1 MLNKTYDVV
10 ITGAGPAGC
19 ACALALHGSGLRV
32 VMVEKDIFPRDK
44 ICGDAIPGLAFKA
57 MDKINTEWGNAMRQF
72 IDKEAVRTAKI
83 FAPNNKIIT
92 LDWITFAYN
101 SKRINFD
108 HFLFQLVKNETTTT
122 IFENKRLQ
130 KVVVEKDGVE
140 CQFQENLVIN
150 AAIIIGCDGANSMVM
165 RQLGSVD
172 LQNSPSCAAVRT
184 YYKGIEELKTG
195 VNEFH
200 FFKHLLPGYF
210 WIFPL
215 ENGWA
220 NVGFGI
226 LNSKIDK
233 NNKKIKLRDTLE
245 MITTTLPSIA
255 PRFKN
260 AQLMDST
267 KGFALPLGTHELPI
281 SGYRFMLCGDAASL
295 IDPLQGHGIDNAMWC
310 GLFAAQQATECF
322 KNDNFEASFMAGYDK
337 AVYKKIGSE
346 LATNAFI
353 MRIFSRFP
361 LLFNAFGW
369 VGQNQKLMQW
379 IARVLKI

>member
-322 KNDNFEASFMAGYDK
+322 KKNNFEASFMTGYDK

-361 LLFNAFGW
+361 FLFNAFGW

>member
-1 MLNKTYDVV
+1 MTTESFD
-10 ITGAGPAGC
+10 IAIIGAGPGGC
-19 ACALALHGSGLRV
+19 ACALALHRSGLRV

-57 MDKINTEWGNAMRQF
+57 MDKINPKWGRAMKQF
-72 IDKEAVRTAKI
+72 VHKEDIRTAKI
-83 FAPNNKIIT
+83 YAPNNKIIT
-92 LDWITFAYN
+92 LDWVTYAYN
-101 SKRINFD
+101 SKRLNFD
-108 HFLFQLVKNETTTT
+108 NFLFQLVKKETGTTV
-122 IFENKRLQ
+122 FENKRLQ
-130 KVVVEKDGVE
+130 KLVVEKDGVQ
-140 CQFQENLVIN
+140 CQFQDNLLIK
-150 AAIIIGCDGANSMVM
+150 AALVIGCDGANSMVM
-165 RQLGSVD
+165 RQLGSFD
-172 LQNSPSCAAVRT
+172 LQNSPTCAAVRT
-184 YYKGIEELKTG
+184 YYQGVEGLITG

-200 FFKHLLPGYF
+200 FFKNLLPGYF

-226 LNSKIDK
+226 LTSKIDK
-233 NNKKIKLRDTLE
+233 NKKKVKLRDTLD

-260 AQLMDST
+260 AQLMDSI
-267 KGFALPLGTHELPI
+267 KGFALPLGTQKLPI
-281 SGYRFMLCGDAASL
+281 SGHRFMLCGDAASL

-310 GLFAAQQATECF
+310 GLFAANQATECF
-322 KNDNFEASFMAGYDK
+322 KKDNFEASFITEYDK

-353 MRIFSRFP
+353 MRLFSRFP
-361 LLFNAFGW
+361 FLFNAFGW

-379 IARVLKI
+379 IARTLKI

>member
-353 MRIFSRFP
+353 MRIFSLFP

>member
-1 MLNKTYDVV
+1 MTTDFYD
-10 ITGAGPAGC
+10 IAIIGAGPGGC

-32 VMVEKDIFPRDK
+32 VMVDKDIFPRDK

-57 MDKINTEWGNAMRQF
+57 MDKINPQWGDKMRQF
-72 IDKEAVRTAKI
+72 IEKEDIRTAKI
-83 FAPNNKIIT
+83 YAPNNKIIT
-92 LDWITFAYN
+92 LDWVTYAYN
-101 SKRINFD
+101 SKRLNFD
-108 HFLFQLVKNETTTT
+108 NFLFQLVKKETDTT

-130 KVVVEKDGVE
+130 KVVVQSDGVK
-140 CQFQENLVIN
+140 CQFQDNLEIN
-150 AAIIIGCDGANSMVM
+150 AALIIGCDGANSMVM
-165 RQLGSVD
+165 RQLGSFD
-172 LQNSPSCAAVRT
+172 LQNAPSCAAVRA
-184 YYKGIEELKTG
+184 YYQGIEGLKTG

-200 FFKHLLPGYF
+200 FFKNLLPGYF

-226 LNSKIDK
+226 LTSKIDK
-233 NNKKIKLRDTLE
+233 NKKKVKLRDTLQ

-255 PRFKN
+255 PRFNN

-267 KGFALPLGTHELPI
+267 KGFALPLGTQQLPI
-281 SGYRFMLCGDAASL
+281 SGHRFMLCGDAASL

-310 GLFAAQQATECF
+310 GFFAAKQATECF
-322 KNDNFEASFMAGYDK
+322 KKNNFDAAFMAEYDK
-337 AVYKKIGSE
+337 AVYKKIGTE

-361 LLFNAFGW
+361 FLFNAFGW

>member
-1 MLNKTYDVV
+1 MPKEIYDIV
-10 ITGAGPAGC
+10 IIGAGPAGC

-32 VMVEKDIFPRDK
+32 AMVEKDIFPRDK

-57 MDKINTEWGNAMRQF
+57 MDKINADWGNAMRQF
-72 IDKEAVRTAKI
+72 VDKEDIRTAKI

-92 LDWITFAYN
+92 LDWVTYAYN
-101 SKRINFD
+101 SQRINFD
-108 HFLFQLVKNETTTT
+108 NFHFQLVKNETATT

-130 KVVVEKDGVE
+130 KVVVKEEGVE
-140 CQFQENLVIN
+140 CQFQDNLLIN
-150 AAIIIGCDGANSMVM
+150 AAIVIGCDGANSMVM
-165 RQLGSVD
+165 RQLGNVN

-184 YYKGIEELKTG
+184 YYKGVEELKTG

-215 ENGWA
+215 DNGWA

-226 LNSKIDK
+226 LNSKTDK
-233 NNKKIKLRDTLE
+233 NNKKVKLRDTLE

-267 KGFALPLGTHELPI
+267 KGFALPLGTHKLPI
-281 SGYRFMLCGDAASL
+281 SGRRFMLCGDAASL

-310 GLFAAQQATECF
+310 GLLAAQQATKCF
-322 KNDNFEASFMAGYDK
+322 KKNNFEATFMTGYDE

-361 LLFNAFGW
+361 SLFNAFGW